1 LFQDAEFRFI
11 SGFRSKAP
19 KTHWRALAALRNLE
33 NRLPVVWV
41 RGNHDGPFA
50 AVEFMARH
58 SHLSEPVGFA
68 FRSGDKRV
76 MVTHGKEHIGLD
88 RDPRAR
94 VTNREA
100 VEKLRDQWAGY
111 DNHGLREAV
120 AVARGAIAYSRIE
133 KFDAAICGHTHGPF
147 CGTLGGFPYANCGS
161 WTKGN
166 PATYVVVDNGW
177 MGLVEYKSG

>member
-1 LFQDAEFRFI
+1 
-11 SGFRSKAP
+11 
-19 KTHWRALAALRNLE
+19 
-33 NRLPVVWV
+33 
-41 RGNHDGPFA
+41 
-50 AVEFMARH
+50 
-58 SHLSEPVGFA
+58 
-68 FRSGDKRV
+68 
-76 MVTHGKEHIGLD
+76 LD